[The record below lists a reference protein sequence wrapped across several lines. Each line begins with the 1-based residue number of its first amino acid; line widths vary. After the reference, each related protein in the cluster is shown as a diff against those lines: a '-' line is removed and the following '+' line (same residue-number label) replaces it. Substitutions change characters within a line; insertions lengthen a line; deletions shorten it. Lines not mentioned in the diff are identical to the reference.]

1 MVAVERCLQKDPAA
15 RFQSGE
21 ELAAALGTALDARR
35 DLPVPLR
42 AFLAEAH
49 SGGRRQIMVRWM
61 AAAWLVPA
69 GLGFLLQQVFSGLV
83 PSVFSHGVIAIAAIL
98 FGTALATPLVF
109 EIRRLRRL
117 LREGYTRTDLV
128 HGLTLEVERRR
139 EEQEYMT
146 GKGPTGF
153 ERLMRGK
160 SYAAVAIA
168 AACGVAAFVVPYPAI
183 LVVFGLFGLSSAVAV
198 ATGLAAH
205 AATKQRL
212 DVEEEQ
218 RLKLWRGP
226 IGRWL
231 FKLARIGLK
240 REMVP
245 PVAADRPTE
254 VALGLAAVELFEALS
269 KETRRQLGDLPAVV
283 HGLEERVR
291 RLRGNGQEARL
302 GEALGA
308 LEVIRFDLLRLHG
321 GVGTV
326 DGLTKDLS
334 AARQIG
340 EQVDALLEVL

>member
-1 MVAVERCLQKDPAA
+1 
-15 RFQSGE
+15 
-21 ELAAALGTALDARR
+21 
-35 DLPVPLR
+35 
-42 AFLAEAH
+42 
-49 SGGRRQIMVRWM
+49 IMVRWM

-69 GLGFLLQQVFSGLV
+69 GLGFLLQQVFSGAV
-83 PSVFSHGVIAIAAIL
+83 PSVFTTGVIAIAAIL
-98 FGTALATPLVF
+98 FGTALVTPLVF

-160 SYAAVAIA
+160 SWAAVAVA
-168 AACGVAAFVVPYPAI
+168 AACGVGAFVVPYPAI

-198 ATGLAAH
+198 ATGIAALAANR
-205 AATKQRL
+205 QRL
-212 DVEEEQ
+212 DVEEER

-231 FKLARIGLK
+231 FKLARIGFR
-240 REMVP
+240 REATPLAVE
-245 PVAADRPTE
+245 RPTE
-254 VALGLAAVELFEALS
+254 VALGIAAVELFEALP
-269 KETRRQLGDLPAVV
+269 KEARQQLGDLPAVV
-283 HGLEERVR
+283 RGLEERVQQ
-291 RLRGNGQEARL
+291 LRGNGQEVRL

-308 LEVIRFDLLRLHG
+308 LEVIRLDLLRLHG

-326 DGLTKDLS
+326 DGLTADLG
-334 AARQIG
+334 AARRVG
-340 EQVDALLEVL
+340 EQVDALLDGRREADEALR